1 MSVSVLC
8 VINTCTSMREDVYID
23 VYIYRLTH
31 TNVYV
36 YLFYIIK
43 HKYNPVYT
51 HVYNQV
57 LAVSLSMMFL
67 VYI

>member
-1 MSVSVLC
+1 
-8 VINTCTSMREDVYID
+8 MREDVYID